1 MGLWIAAVLASIV
14 GFSSA
19 AGAAPPLIGAA
30 GVPRDLGATRDYDRI
45 FRALAEAGVTLFYP
59 IFQYQEAPTAETL
72 GFEVDF
78 IAPCRRDD
86 PAFAALR
93 RHGVR
98 LIAPGNLL
106 YQPGAA
112 MPPLSRD
119 PLAALIACAGRDA
132 VYGVLSYDE
141 PAHNGVSAKA
151 AEAFYRRV
159 KQVDPTLPVLMV
171 HAPLIIEEGGM
182 AEREV
187 RDAYLGA
194 VAELSQFADVIGFS
208 TYPIPPEIAKM
219 GSPFRGEE
227 IVDHKVAAQEYVA
240 WLRAA
245 APDKRYM
252 AVLQSF
258 SYADQFSPELLAV
271 VAPPEV
277 RDMVHPPSA
286 RELEEMAT
294 ISVDGGAD
302 LIVWYGAGFSDR
314 AAAQGWRD
322 VLAVSRRLG
331 AKR

>member
-1 MGLWIAAVLASIV
+1 MRLWIAAVLLSIV
-14 GFSSA
+14 GLP
-19 AGAAPPLIGAA
+19 GAARAEPLEIGAA

-45 FRALAEAGVTLFYP
+45 FGALSDAGVTLFYP

-78 IAPCRRDD
+78 IAPCQRDA

-93 RHGVR
+93 RHGIK

-106 YQPGAA
+106 YHPDAP
-112 MPPLSRD
+112 MPPLASD
-119 PLAALIACAGRDA
+119 PLAALIACAGRDS

-141 PAHNGVSAKA
+141 PAHNGVSVAA
-151 AEAFYRRV
+151 AEALYRRV

-182 AEREV
+182 EDQV
-187 RDAYLGA
+187 TRDAYLGT
-194 VAELSQFADVIGFS
+194 VAELSRHGDVIGFS

-219 GSPFRGEE
+219 GTPFRGDE
-227 IVDHKVAAQEYVA
+227 IVDHKAAAREYVA

-245 APDKRYM
+245 APGKRYM

-258 SYADQFSPELLAV
+258 SYADQFSPEMLAV

-277 RDMVHPPSA
+277 RDMVRPPSA
-286 RELEEMAT
+286 KQLEEMAA
-294 ISVDGGAD
+294 ISLEGGAD
-302 LIVWYGAGFSDR
+302 LIIWYGAGFADR

-322 VLAVSRRLG
+322 VLSVSRKLRAG
-331 AKR
+331 R